1 MTSRLVPPRP
11 PAVVLAWAARER
23 SRLFVRNAL
32 PRRRFRV
39 TVVRDADEFA
49 VAARSALVDLALVD
63 TGVPDEMWPL
73 AELAR
78 EFPSIGFVALSP
90 GRAADAQAIERCL
103 GLDFAEVLIEGIDD
117 VAVEPM
123 LEPLG
128 FGARFAAAL
137 ADPPDAL
144 GLTTPLQRDAW
155 RHIVAH
161 GGLPVRTE
169 LLAALLGVTREHLS
183 RTFSAAGAPNL
194 KRIMDLVRLIA
205 AAELS
210 KNPGFDVGDVA
221 RVLRFASS
229 SHLSTT
235 AQRIV
240 GTRPASL
247 ARLRTVDLIERF
259 VHGRSRSRS

>member
-1 MTSRLVPPRP
+1 M
-11 PAVVLAWAARER
+11 LAWAQRDR
-23 SRLFVRNAL
+23 SRALVRNAL

-39 TVVRDADEFA
+39 TVVHDADEFA
-49 VAARSALVDLALVD
+49 AAARGALVDLALVD
-63 TGVPDEMWPL
+63 VAAEDPWPV

-78 EFPSIGFVALSP
+78 EFPSIAFIAVTP
-90 GRAADAQAIERCL
+90 GRANDAPAVERCL
-103 GLDFAEVLIEGIDD
+103 ALDFADVLVEGIDD
-117 VAVEPM
+117 VAVEPL

-137 ADPPDAL
+137 ADPPEAL
-144 GLTTPLQRDAW
+144 ALSQPLQRDAW

-161 GGLPVRTE
+161 AGLPVRTE

-183 RTFSAAGAPNL
+183 RTFAGGGAPNL

-205 AAELS
+205 AAELA

-221 RVLRFASS
+221 RVLSFASS
-229 SHLSTT
+229 SHLSTA

-240 GTRPASL
+240 GVRPASL

-259 VHGRSRSRS
+259 VHGRTRSRS